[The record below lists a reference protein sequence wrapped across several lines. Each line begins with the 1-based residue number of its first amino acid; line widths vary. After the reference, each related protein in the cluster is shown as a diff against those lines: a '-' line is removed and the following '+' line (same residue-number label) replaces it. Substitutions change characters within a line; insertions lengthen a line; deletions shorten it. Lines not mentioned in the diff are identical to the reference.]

1 MKILGTGLSGLVGS
15 RIQELLRDKY
25 QFEDLSITTGVDIT
39 DSEKVLSFVASS
51 NAPLVLH
58 LAAKT
63 DVDGCEKDKEKDIKI
78 LRYEDIKERE
88 TAWVKEKTAWGVNV
102 VGTKNVVNACARS
115 GKKLIYVSTDFV
127 FDGKKEESYSEEDAP
142 APINWYGQTK
152 YEGEK
157 LVTSS
162 SLSWVILRLAYPYRA
177 NFQKRD
183 FARVLIDRLKNRE
196 KVSLITDHIIT
207 PTFIDDLPYALD
219 VLLNKESLGI
229 VHVVGSQFISPFEA
243 GVIIANIFGFDKN
256 LLQKTT
262 REDFFKN
269 HAPRP
274 FFLALK
280 NDKIRKLGIK
290 MKSFEEG
297 VLEVKKQLGL

>member
-15 RIQELLRDKY
+15 RIQELLKNNY
-25 QFEDLSITTGVDIT
+25 QFENLSLNTGVDIT
-39 DSEKVLSFVASS
+39 DSEKILSLISSSDAS
-51 NAPLVLH
+51 LVLH

-63 DVDGCEKDKEKDIKI
+63 DVDSCQEDMMQGTNGQAWKI
-78 LRYEDIKERE
+78 
-88 TAWVKEKTAWGVNV
+88 NV
-102 VGTKNVVNACARS
+102 EGTKNVISACKRS
-115 GKKLIYVSTDFV
+115 GKKLIYASTDFV
-127 FDGKKEESYSEEDAP
+127 FDGNSKKPYDEDDAP
-142 APINWYGQTK
+142 NPINWYSQTK

-162 SLSWVILRLAYPYRA
+162 SLSWVILRFAYPYRA

-183 FARVLIDRLKNRE
+183 FVRTIINRLKNGE
-196 KVSLITDHIIT
+196 KVNLITDHIMT

-219 VLLNKESLGI
+219 VILNKRSLGI
-229 VHVVGSQFISPFEA
+229 FHVVGSQFVSPFEA
-243 GVIIANIFGFDKN
+243 GVIISNIFGFNKN

-269 HAPRP
+269 RAPRP
-274 FFLALK
+274 FNLALK
-280 NDKIRKLGIK
+280 NDKIRKLGVK

-297 VLEVKKQLGL
+297 VLEVKKQLNL

>member
-1 MKILGTGLSGLVGS
+1 MKILATGLSGLVGS
-15 RIQELLRDKY
+15 RIQELSKDKY
-25 QFEDLSITTGVDIT
+25 QFENLSLDTGVDIT
-39 DSEKVLSFVASS
+39 DSEKIFSLITSSHAS
-51 NAPLVLH
+51 LVLH

-63 DVDGCEKDKEKDIKI
+63 DVDSCQKDMSQGTNGQAWKI
-78 LRYEDIKERE
+78 
-88 TAWVKEKTAWGVNV
+88 NV
-102 VGTKNVVNACARS
+102 EGTKNVINACSRS

-127 FDGKKEESYSEEDAP
+127 FDGKKEKPYSEEDSP
-142 APINWYGQTK
+142 NPVNWYGQTK

-183 FARVLIDRLKNRE
+183 FVRALIDRLKDGE
-196 KVSLITDHIIT
+196 KVSLITDHIMT
-207 PTFIDDLPYALD
+207 PTFIDDLSYALEKI
-219 VLLNKESLGI
+219 VNKESLEI
-229 VHVVGSQFISPFEA
+229 FHAIGSQFVSPFEA

-262 REDFFKN
+262 REEFFKN
-269 HAPRP
+269 RAPRP
-274 FFLALK
+274 FNLSLK
-280 NDKIRKLGIK
+280 NDKIQKLGIR

-297 VLEVKKQLGL
+297 VLEVKKQLNL

>member
-15 RIQELLRDKY
+15 RIQELLKDKY
-25 QFEDLSITTGVDIT
+25 QFENLSLTTGVDVT
-39 DSEKVLSFVASS
+39 DRQKIFSLISSSTAS
-51 NAPLVLH
+51 LVLH

-63 DVDGCEKDKEKDIKI
+63 DVDGCQKDMAQSTNGQAWKI
-78 LRYEDIKERE
+78 
-88 TAWVKEKTAWGVNV
+88 NV
-102 VGTKNVVNACARS
+102 EGTKNVINACSRS

-127 FDGKKEESYSEEDAP
+127 FDGKKEKPYSEEDTP
-142 APINWYGQTK
+142 DPINWYGQTK

-297 VLEVKKQLGL
+297 VLEVKKQLNL